1 MVKDT
6 GKADGASRIR
16 PLNVPQPI
24 EVKTDERGW
33 PVAVCLGQRWLAA
46 QVVERWRIDDEW
58 WRERGVVRVYYLVLV
73 ESARRTTVYNDL
85 ALGKWWRQ
93 EYQ

>member
-24 EVKTDERGW
+24 EVKADERGW
-33 PVAVCLGQRWLAA
+33 PVAVRVGHHWLPA
-46 QVVERWRIDDEW
+46 QVVDRWRIDDEW

-73 ESARRTTVYNDL
+73 ESGRLITVYQDML
-85 ALGKWWRQ
+85 IHAWATQ
-93 EYQ
+93 DY

>member
-6 GKADGASRIR
+6 GKADGAGRIR

-24 EVKTDERGW
+24 EVKTAERGW
-33 PVAVCLGQRWLAA
+33 PVAVRLGHRWLTA
-46 QVVERWRIDDEW
+46 QVVDRWRIDDEW

-73 ESARRTTVYNDL
+73 EGETVLSIFQDFISDE
-85 ALGKWWRQ
+85 W
-93 EYQ
+93 YQQLYG

>member
-24 EVKTDERGW
+24 EVKADERGW
-33 PVAVCLGQRWLAA
+33 PVAVHLGRRWLTA
-46 QVVERWRIDDEW
+46 QVVDRWRIDDEW
-58 WRERGVVRVYYLVLV
+58 WRERGVVRVYYLVLA
-73 ESARRTTVYNDL
+73 ESGRLVTMYNDL
-85 ALGKWWRQ
+85 GCNDWWRQ